1 MHACQPPPFHLIS
14 TQRSAAHVKSS
25 AAVLLRCGC
34 CGYECRRWQSPVL
47 CRIPPTLDLLYTTSR
62 LQRHLNCLLSFS
74 CYAKLYYA
82 MLCYTMPCWSVNRKE
97 CRLRYLEVKCTST
110 LQAEAPALSCS
121 ILLYSVPL
129 GHLTCLHAC
138 LSCSCIESVAQH
150 SAAQYVKVHHSECGQ
165 GTPSQCSTPKQTAE
179 RPD

>member
-1 MHACQPPPFHLIS
+1 MHVRHHHSIS
-14 TQRSAAHVKSS
+14 TQRSTREEPCCSIAALR
-25 AAVLLRCGC
+25 LLRVRVQERAGS
-34 CGYECRRWQSPVL
+34 RVL
-47 CRIPPTLDLLYTTSR
+47 YRIPPTLDLLYTTWR

-74 CYAKLYYA
+74 CHAMLYYA

-97 CRLRYLEVKCTST
+97 CRLRYLEVNCTST
-110 LQAEAPALSCS
+110 PQAEAPALSCS

-138 LSCSCIESVAQH
+138 LSCSRIDSVAQH
-150 SAAQYVKVHHSECGQ
+150 SSAQYVTVHHSECGQ
-165 GTPSQCSTPKQTAE
+165 GTPSQCSTPKQTEE